1 MQYLWLRQN
10 PLKIPIK
17 LFRRDILTSTMAN
30 SKFED
35 AKKFERENFLTPNT
49 WIVVRIDGKNFS
61 RFCDS
66 HQFVKPNDVRA
77 LNLMNEAAKTVL
89 EEFKEIILAFGQSDE
104 YSFVFGKETELYNR
118 RESKLVSYVNSL
130 FTSAY
135 VFNWSQYF
143 QNVPLKYPPSFD
155 ARAVI
160 YPSNEDLRKYLSWR
174 QADVHINNLYNTCFW
189 NLVLHKNMTCSEAQI
204 RLKGSLSSDKNELL
218 FKEFGINYNKEPL
231 MFRKGTTLIKKL
243 LPDGDGKTK
252 LSVLQIHDDII
263 GDKFW
268 NENSELLAKKQ
279 STTSLNKLKKLQRLN
294 IHDNKTSSVKVNI
307 ASEH

>member
-1 MQYLWLRQN
+1 MQYHWLRQN

-17 LFRRDILTSTMAN
+17 LFCRGIFTSTMAN

-118 RESKLVSYVNSL
+118 RGEYL
-130 FTSAY
+130 
-135 VFNWSQYF
+135 
-143 QNVPLKYPPSFD
+143 
-155 ARAVI
+155 I
-160 YPSNEDLRKYLSWR
+160 YLMIKCLW
-174 QADVHINNLYNTCFW
+174 
-189 NLVLHKNMTCSEAQI
+189 I
-204 RLKGSLSSDKNELL
+204 RLGESC
-218 FKEFGINYNKEPL
+218 
-231 MFRKGTTLIKKL
+231 
-243 LPDGDGKTK
+243 
-252 LSVLQIHDDII
+252 
-263 GDKFW
+263 
-268 NENSELLAKKQ
+268 
-279 STTSLNKLKKLQRLN
+279 
-294 IHDNKTSSVKVNI
+294 
-307 ASEH
+307 